1 MTSKE
6 SAIALLKDTSY
17 FYDASDKLLDAL
29 SGESAKIATFS
40 CSCVNR
46 RRKGVETFIFL
57 NHVVLCFKL
66 CLYNMLCS
74 FQFRE
79 QTL

>member
-6 SAIALLKDTSY
+6 AAIALLKDTSY

-46 RRKGVETFIFL
+46 RRK
-57 NHVVLCFKL
+57 VLRPSYF
-66 CLYNMLCS
+66 
-74 FQFRE
+74 
-79 QTL
+79 